1 MKTDYLDA
9 DVAYLVGMI
18 IGRGVLVD
26 DGTRFIITIK
36 FPFVNPELEGYD
48 QFASFVTSIVHTVLP
63 RLKALLGETV
73 NISTSLQEDVTFK
86 AEFPATHIV
95 VRNLKLILENR
106 LDYKQFI
113 VPTVIRESDDPE
125 IIREFV
131 RGFADV
137 AGNIRRSN
145 RDQAGVHRVY
155 LDVLNENWRLP
166 VQLCDLLQHKLQV
179 PVANILWGH
188 PNLRDPRANRPQTSP
203 FREHQIRIYAHH
215 FLQVGFY
222 MGHKQAVLEALAKE
236 NKIKSKDSVG
246 SFCPGYRKREK
257 PKAKHPLEKDQRLPR
272 GVRGTHFD
280 TYWQICATCGC
291 QYAQK
296 ALQEIERQ
304 PSFWAKETE
313 RGSSQ

>member
-1 MKTDYLDA
+1 MLTDYLDA

-18 IGRGVLVD
+18 VGRGILVD
-26 DGTRFIITIK
+26 DGTRFVITIK

-48 QFASFVTSIVHTVLP
+48 QFAGFVTSIVSMVLP

-73 NISTSLQEDVTFK
+73 NLSTSSQEDVTFRV
-86 AEFPATHIV
+86 EFPSTHIV

-106 LDYKQFI
+106 LEYKRFV
-113 VPTVIRESDDPE
+113 VPVAIRESNDPE
-125 IIREFV
+125 IMREFV

-155 LDVLNENWRLP
+155 LDALNENWKMP
-166 VQLCDLLQHKLQV
+166 VQLCDLLQHKLKV

-188 PNLRDPRANRPQTSP
+188 PNLRDPSASQPQTSP

-222 MGHKQAVLEALAKE
+222 VEHKQAVLELLAKE
-236 NKIKSKDSVG
+236 NKLNHKDSVG
-246 SFCPGYRKREK
+246 SFCPGHRRERM
-257 PKAKHPLEKDQRLPR
+257 KAKHPLEKDQRLPR
-272 GVRGTHFD
+272 GVRGNHFD
-280 TYWQICATCGC
+280 TYWQICAACGC
-291 QYAQK
+291 RYAQK
-296 ALQEIERQ
+296 SMSEMKRQ
-304 PSFWAKETE
+304 MSFFAKNDE
-313 RGSSQ
+313 GD

>member
-1 MKTDYLDA
+1 MKFDYLDT

-26 DGTRFIITIK
+26 DGMRFVITIK

-48 QFASFVTSIVHTVLP
+48 QFASFVTSIVSSVLP

-73 NISTSLQEDVTFK
+73 NLSTSPQEDVTFR
-86 AEFPATHIV
+86 AEFPSTHIV
-95 VRNLKLILENR
+95 VRNLKLILEDR
-106 LDYKQFI
+106 LDYKQFM
-113 VPTVIRESDDPE
+113 VPKVIQESNDSE
-125 IIREFV
+125 IIREFI

-155 LDVLNENWRLP
+155 LDVLNENWKLP
-166 VQLCDLLQHKLQV
+166 VQICDLLQHKLNV

-188 PNLRDPRANRPQTSP
+188 PNLRDTKAGQASP

-222 MGHKQAVLEALAKE
+222 IEHKQAVLELLAKE
-236 NKIKSKDSVG
+236 NQRRGKNSVG
-246 SFCPGYRKREK
+246 SFCPGYKQRQRAKV
-257 PKAKHPLEKDQRLPR
+257 KHPLEGDKRLPQQ
-272 GVRGTHFD
+272 VRKHFD
-280 TYWQICATCGC
+280 TYWQICAACGC
-291 QYAQK
+291 QYAKRYIRETRRQK
-296 ALQEIERQ
+296 GLFTPKSGE
-304 PSFWAKETE
+304 S
-313 RGSSQ
+313 

>member
-1 MKTDYLDA
+1 MKFDYLDA

-26 DGTRFIITIK
+26 DGKRFVITIK

-48 QFASFVTSIVHTVLP
+48 QFASFVTSIVSSVLP

-73 NISTSLQEDVTFK
+73 NLSTSPQEDVTFR
-86 AEFPATHIV
+86 AEFPSTHIV
-95 VRNLKLILENR
+95 VRNLKLILEDR
-106 LDYKQFI
+106 LDYKQFM
-113 VPTVIRESDDPE
+113 VPKVIQESNDSE
-125 IIREFV
+125 IIREFI

-155 LDVLNENWRLP
+155 LDVLNENWKLP
-166 VQLCDLLQHKLQV
+166 VQICDLLQHKLNV

-188 PNLRDPRANRPQTSP
+188 PNLRDTKAGQASP

-222 MGHKQAVLEALAKE
+222 IEHKQAVLGLLAKE
-236 NKIKSKDSVG
+236 N
-246 SFCPGYRKREK
+246 
-257 PKAKHPLEKDQRLPR
+257 QRPR
-272 GVRGTHFD
+272 
-280 TYWQICATCGC
+280 
-291 QYAQK
+291 
-296 ALQEIERQ
+296 
-304 PSFWAKETE
+304 
-313 RGSSQ
+313 